1 MTLKTTARL
10 ALVLVLSATV
20 ISACGRK
27 GDLDRPGVR
36 SGVASTTMTT
46 ADGKKLQVEDKP
58 FLLDPLL

>member
-27 GDLDRPGVR
+27 GDLERPGVAPV
-36 SGVASTTMTT
+36 SKASAGTET
-46 ADGKKLQVEDKP
+46 KKQAAEDKP
-58 FLLDPLL
+58 FFLDFLL